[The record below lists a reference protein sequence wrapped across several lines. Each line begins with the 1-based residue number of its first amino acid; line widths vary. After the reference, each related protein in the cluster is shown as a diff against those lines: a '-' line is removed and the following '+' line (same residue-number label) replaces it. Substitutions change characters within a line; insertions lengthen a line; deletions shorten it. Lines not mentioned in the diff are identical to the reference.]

1 MRGYVLVRTQSGA
14 EKEVV
19 RLVRQTPGVVRA
31 DATFGP
37 YDVIVELEA
46 PDLSAVG
53 RLVTDQIRTTP
64 GVVDTLTCLVVDA

>member
-1 MRGYVLVRTQSGA
+1 M

-19 RLVRQTPGVVRA
+19 RLVRQAAGVVRA

-37 YDVIVELEA
+37 YDVIAELEA
-46 PDLSAVG
+46 RDLSAVG

-64 GVVDTLTCLVVDA
+64 GVVDTLTCLVVE